1 MSNYYPYLMASL
13 PFLQFGAK
21 PPFPSEKL
29 IDICSG
35 FVSDDDMERIKMA
48 YLPIDADYDTGQST
62 LRMWHDFETALRNEL
77 VRLRAS
83 KRRIDPIKYLREDG
97 HISSHALHIA
107 FQASKTASLIE
118 SEKLLDE
125 EKWRMLEDLE
135 VGHYFDVDR
144 IIIYA
149 YRLFLLEKWD
159 NINTADKKKLLS
171 AVLQSPS

>member
-35 FVSDDDMERIKMA
+35 FVSDADMERIKMA
-48 YLPIDADYDTGQST
+48 YASVDADYDTGQPT
-62 LRMWHDFETALRNEL
+62 LRAWHDFEIALRNEL
-77 VRLRAS
+77 VRLRAP
-83 KRRIDPIKYLREDG
+83 KRHADPIKYLREDG
-97 HISSHALHIA
+97 HVSPYASHVA
-107 FQASKTASLIE
+107 FQASKTTSLVE

-125 EKWRMLEDLE
+125 ERWRMLEDME

-149 YRLFLLEKWD
+149 LDYFYLK
-159 NINTADKKKLLS
+159 NGTT
-171 AVLQSPS
+171 